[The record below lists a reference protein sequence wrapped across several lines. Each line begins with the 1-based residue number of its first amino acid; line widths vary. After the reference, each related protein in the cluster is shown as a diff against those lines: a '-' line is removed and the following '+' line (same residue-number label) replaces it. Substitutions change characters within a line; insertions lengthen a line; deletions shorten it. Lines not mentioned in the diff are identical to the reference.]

1 MVLSFIV
8 VRGHNN
14 LLRRT
19 HLDIVGGH
27 EPLMTAIA
35 QTCFVPGLIRQLIHI
50 QGISL
55 RQSQLIIRLGGV
67 VIQRDG
73 HTKASHL
80 PGQSTDESPD
90 DPCASTPPHT
100 HPSAPA
106 ACHVQP
112 CGRTGESCQ
121 VRASLCCDARLCD
134 ALRRP
139 ALIADIWCVTAHH

>member
-8 VRGHNN
+8 VRSHNN

-55 RQSQLIIRLGGV
+55 RQSQLIIRLCGV

-80 PGQSTDESPD
+80 LVNGRITGRPVRIDAATR
-90 DPCASTPPHT
+90 TPPPLLHVTCSHVAGREKAARCARPCVATRGFVT
-100 HPSAPA
+100 HS
-106 ACHVQP
+106 
-112 CGRTGESCQ
+112 
-121 VRASLCCDARLCD
+121 DA
-134 ALRRP
+134 
-139 ALIADIWCVTAHH
+139 WH

>member
-55 RQSQLIIRLGGV
+55 RQSQLIIRLCGV

-80 PGQSTDESPD
+80 LVNGRITGRPVRIDAATR
-90 DPCASTPPHT
+90 TPPLLL
-100 HPSAPA
+100 
-106 ACHVQP
+106 HVTCSP

-139 ALIADIWCVTAHH
+139 ALIADIWCVAAHN